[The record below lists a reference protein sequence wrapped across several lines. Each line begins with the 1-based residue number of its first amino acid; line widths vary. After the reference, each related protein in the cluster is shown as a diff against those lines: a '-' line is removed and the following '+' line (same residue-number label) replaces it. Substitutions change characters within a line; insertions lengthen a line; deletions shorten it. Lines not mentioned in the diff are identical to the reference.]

1 MNFDFR
7 YSKLQVYDII
17 TPGAQLEMPKIF
29 FSREKLT
36 QKLLECKEASSMVF
50 SSVLT
55 KLHSSFDS
63 GYEIDQEKEHR
74 FGHLSFPL
82 KN

>member
-17 TPGAQLEMPKIF
+17 TPGAQLEMPMIF